1 MGLVI
6 APTTAC
12 NFNCPYC
19 FEPKLS
25 PKFMTQDTIANLKR
39 FIRGY
44 PDVKEIHLT
53 WYGGEPLLAF
63 RQIKQIYEMFKSED
77 IPAIVST
84 SIVTNG
90 SLLNEE
96 ICDFFKEK
104 NLEIMQITIDGI
116 KESHDRT
123 RCFKADGKGSF
134 DTIYSNIK
142 LVRDRIPDCNISI
155 RVNINKGNKE
165 DFVELYKKVKKDFN
179 EDPKIQVYP
188 GFIREETID
197 GRKLED
203 KCIQSK
209 DIPELYEFFK
219 DRGIEQPIFPRRKQ
233 RGCMIYSQNSH
244 IIGPEGE
251 IYKCWNDVTK
261 PERVIGNISD
271 GSLVNPTLLTQYMTH
286 STPYREECRDCK
298 VFPICDGGCGYYTYK
313 NLFAKGEFKQCSAM
327 KDMAVLEKALLDGS
341 LAKITKVKEEE

>member
-1 MGLVI
+1 
-6 APTTAC
+6 
-12 NFNCPYC
+12 
-19 FEPKLS
+19 
-25 PKFMTQDTIANLKR
+25 MTQDTFADLKR

-63 RQIKQIYEMFKSED
+63 KQIKQLYEMFKSEE

-104 NLEIMQITIDGI
+104 NLEIMQITIDGT

-134 DTIYSNIK
+134 DTIYNNIK
-142 LVRDRIPDCNISI
+142 LVRERIPNCRISI
-155 RVNINKGNKE
+155 RVNINKENKK
-165 DFVELYKKVKKDFN
+165 DFVEIYKKIEKDFN
-179 EDPKIQVYP
+179 KDPYIYVYP
-188 GFIREETID
+188 GFIREETCD
-197 GRKLED
+197 GKKLQD
-203 KCIQSK
+203 NCIQTK

-219 DRGIEQPIFPRRKQ
+219 AHGIEQPIFPRRKQ
-233 RGCMIYSQNSH
+233 RGCMIFSQNSH

-261 PERVIGNISD
+261 PDRVIGNISD
-271 GSLVNPTLLTQYMTH
+271 ASLDNPTLFTQYMTH
-286 STPYREECRDCK
+286 STPYRDECRDCK
-298 VFPICDGGCGYYTYK
+298 VFPICDGGCGYYRYK
-313 NLFAKGEFKQCSAM
+313 NLYENGEFNQCSAM